1 MCGSMLVV
9 HIFFAQEE
17 GEGLFLVLQRRM
29 VMRRQ
34 AEALQMQG
42 QVQTLVEGDT
52 CLQRRGR

>member
-42 QVQTLVEGDT
+42 QAQTLVEGDT

>member
-1 MCGSMLVV
+1 MLVV